1 MELLGHAVTAV
12 ILLAFYMLPSYV
24 AIRRRHRRQD
34 SIMAVDVLLG
44 WTFVGWIVA
53 LAWSLTGD
61 VKAKRRKR

>member
-1 MELLGHAVTAV
+1 MGLLGHVFTAA
-12 ILLAFYMLPSYV
+12 ILLALYMLPSYV
-24 AIRRRHRRQD
+24 ALMRRHIRQD
-34 SIMAVDVLLG
+34 SIIAVDMLLG